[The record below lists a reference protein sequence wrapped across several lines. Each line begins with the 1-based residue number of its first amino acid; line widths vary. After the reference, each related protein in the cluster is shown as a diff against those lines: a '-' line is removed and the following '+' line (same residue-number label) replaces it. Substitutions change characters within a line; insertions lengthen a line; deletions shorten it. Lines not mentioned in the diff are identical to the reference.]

1 MFHFINAWVFMNKEV
16 MIMFKDK
23 EYHDRAHEVKD
34 ESSAMFNPSEDAE
47 GFVNEEQHNVS
58 NEEFNKYKEEV
69 LTKGHDLINNRLG
82 KQ

>member
-1 MFHFINAWVFMNKEV
+1 MFHFISGWVFINKEV

-34 ESSAMFNPSEDAE
+34 ESSAMFNHSEDAE

-58 NEEFNKYKEEV
+58 NKDFNKYKEEV
-69 LTKGHDLINNRLG
+69 LTKGHDLINNRVG